1 MIIRRAEEKDL
12 KEIYRIEVNSFKDP
26 YPYGLLKAFLY
37 HPGVYLV
44 IVEDEKIIGYSIGII
59 RFKDLGH
66 IISIAI
72 DKDYRGKGFG
82 KKLLKETIDNLIK
95 MGVKKIRIE
104 VRESNEIAINLYKKF
119 GFIEK
124 EKIKEYY
131 PNGESAIVMFLD
143 VVKYLQKL
151 E

>member
-12 KEIYRIEVNSFKDP
+12 VEIYRIEVNSFKDP

-44 IVEDEKIIGYSIGII
+44 AVEDEKVIGYSIGII

-66 IISIAI
+66 IISIAV
-72 DKDYRGKGFG
+72 DKDYRGKGIG
-82 KKLLKETIDNLIK
+82 KKLLKETIENLAK
-95 MGVKKIRIE
+95 MEVKRIRIE

-119 GFIEK
+119 GFMEK
-124 EKIKEYY
+124 ERVKEYY
-131 PNGESAIVMFLD
+131 PDGETAIVMFLD
-143 VVKYLQKL
+143 VVKYLQK
-151 E
+151 